1 MKRVLSSI
9 IALTLGLGPV
19 PAQAQSAL
27 GRASLPSGMSAPT
40 PVPSGLAPAAGSF
53 APALSAPSLSLA
65 APAPFAPLAAPAALP
80 VPAALTVPAALR
92 APAAAAPAP
101 LKAETPLE
109 TLRRA
114 SAPGPAL
121 RLDGVFDGSR
131 SAPASVEPVAA
142 PEAAAK
148 PRRGLLQRYRDRR
161 AKTPLQNAFGKAM
174 FATALTAASAPVLW
188 GAAPALK
195 YVYAVLAADLMMLA
209 IILPLA
215 AGAAVWRKLRSTPQ
229 TAAKPPPSRR
239 AKLAVIA
246 AGVVLGLGLAAAPYY
261 ATGPVV
267 ERVASVVDRHVE
279 KGERRDVH
287 WLRGGAAE
295 DETIKE
301 LSRNPVGRE
310 LLDKL
315 RDRGGVI
322 RLPAFFISRQDDSHA
337 QHEKFFD
344 GVYLAEDEL
353 TQRGWTVEQVLK
365 DPELQRRLIR
375 EMNSTVFHELVHA
388 VQGRRPPWTTGYF
401 KLSTEAEQEA
411 FLRQTLFLIAELE
424 AGEPRNDHGRWMISD
439 VAEDLDG
446 YLKTVAGM
454 YEDNVV
460 VGDPYFK
467 AFLAE
472 QRARWPAFRVH
483 AYRVLASRASTPA
496 SAKMFMDKAKA
507 AAEEAGLPAPAPL
520 AASR

>member
-1 MKRVLSSI
+1 MKRLLSSI
-9 IALTLGLGPV
+9 IALTLGLGAV
-19 PAQAQSAL
+19 PAQAQTAL
-27 GRASLPSGMSAPT
+27 GRASLPSGLTAPT
-40 PVPSGLAPAAGSF
+40 PVPAGIAPAAGSF
-53 APALSAPSLSLA
+53 TPTLSAPALTA
-65 APAPFAPLAAPAALP
+65 AFTAAPFAPLASIAIQPAAVAPIAPAAPML
-80 VPAALTVPAALR
+80 
-92 APAAAAPAP
+92 APARG
-101 LKAETPLE
+101 EIPLE

-114 SAPGPAL
+114 SLPEMANRPAA
-121 RLDGVFDGSR
+121 VFDGSR

-215 AGAAVWRKLRSTPQ
+215 VSVALWRKLRSTPQ
-229 TAAKPPPSRR
+229 TAAKPPPGRR

-246 AGVVLGLGLAAAPYY
+246 AGVVLGLGLAAAPYH

-267 ERVASVVDRHVE
+267 ERVASIADRSRE
-279 KGERRDVH
+279 ADKKQDVH
-287 WLRGGAAE
+287 WLRGGVVE
-295 DETIKE
+295 DETVKE

-310 LLDKL
+310 ILDKL

-322 RLPAFFISRQDDSHA
+322 RLPTFFISRQDDSHA

-344 GVYLAEDEL
+344 GVYLDADEI
-353 TQRGWTVEQVLK
+353 TGRGWTVEQVLE
-365 DPELQRRLIR
+365 DHELQRRLIR

-388 VQGRRPPWTTGYF
+388 VQGRRPPWTTGHF

-424 AGEPRNDHGRWMISD
+424 AGEPRNAHGRWMISD
-439 VAEDLDG
+439 AAEDLDG

-454 YEDNVV
+454 YEKNVV

>member
-1 MKRVLSSI
+1 MKRLLSSV

-27 GRASLPSGMSAPT
+27 GRASLPSGMTAPT
-40 PVPSGLAPAAGSF
+40 PVPSALAPAAGIF

-65 APAPFAPLAAPAALP
+65 APAPHAPLATLPALP
-80 VPAALTVPAALR
+80 VPAALSAT
-92 APAAAAPAP
+92 AAAAPAP
-101 LKAETPLE
+101 VKAETPLE

-121 RLDGVFDGSR
+121 RLDGVFDGSLAR
-131 SAPASVEPVAA
+131 SAPASVEPAAA

-148 PRRGLLQRYRDRR
+148 PRRTLLQRYRDRR

-215 AGAAVWRKLRSTPQ
+215 AGAAVWRKLRSPPQ

-239 AKLAVIA
+239 AKIAVIA

-267 ERVASVVDRHVE
+267 EQVSNVVDRHVE
-279 KGERRDVH
+279 ASEKRDVR

-301 LSRNPVGRE
+301 LSRNAVGRE

-322 RLPAFFISRQDDSHA
+322 RLPSFFISRQDDSHA

-344 GVYLAEDEL
+344 GVYLAENEI
-353 TQRGWTVEQVLK
+353 TERGWTVEQVLK
-365 DPELQRRLIR
+365 DHELQRRLIR

-388 VQGRRPPWTTGYF
+388 VQGRRAPWTTGYF
-401 KLSTEAEQEA
+401 TLSTEAEQEA

-439 VAEDLDG
+439 AASDLDG

-454 YEDNVV
+454 YEENVV
-460 VGDPYFK
+460 VGDPHFK

>member
-1 MKRVLSSI
+1 MKRLLSSI

-27 GRASLPSGMSAPT
+27 GRASVPSGMTAPT
-40 PVPSGLAPAAGSF
+40 PVPSALAPAAGSF
-53 APALSAPSLSLA
+53 SPSLSAPSLSVA
-65 APAPFAPLAAPAALP
+65 APAPFAPLAALPALA
-80 VPAALTVPAALR
+80 VPAALI
-92 APAAAAPAP
+92 APAAPTSAAPA
-101 LKAETPLE
+101 LIQAETPLE

-114 SAPGPAL
+114 STPGPAL
-121 RLDGVFDGSR
+121 RLDGVFDGSIIR
-131 SAPASVEPVAA
+131 SAAASVEPVAA

-148 PRRGLLQRYRDRR
+148 PRRSLLQRYRERQAR
-161 AKTPLQNAFGKAM
+161 TPLQNAFGKAM

-246 AGVVLGLGLAAAPYY
+246 AGVVLGLGLAAAPHY

-267 ERVASVVDRHVE
+267 EQVSSVMDRHFETGE
-279 KGERRDVH
+279 KRDVR

-295 DETIKE
+295 DEAIKE
-301 LSRNPVGRE
+301 LSRNAVGRE

-322 RLPAFFISRQDDSHA
+322 RLPSFFISRQDDSHA

-344 GVYLAEDEL
+344 GVYLAESEI
-353 TQRGWTVEQVLK
+353 TARGWTVEQVLK

-375 EMNSTVFHELVHA
+375 EMNATVFHELVHA
-388 VQGRRPPWTTGYF
+388 VQGRRAPWTTGYF
-401 KLSTEAEQEA
+401 TLSTEAEQEA

-439 VAEDLDG
+439 AAGDLDG
-446 YLKTVAGM
+446 FLKTVAEM
-454 YEDNVV
+454 YEENKV
-460 VGDPYFK
+460 VGDPHFK
-467 AFLAE
+467 ALLEE

-507 AAEEAGLPAPAPL
+507 AAEEAGLPAPPPL

>member
-1 MKRVLSSI
+1 MKRPLSSI
-9 IALTLGLGPV
+9 LALTLGLGAVPV
-19 PAQAQSAL
+19 QAQTAL
-27 GRASLPSGMSAPT
+27 GRASLPSGMTA
-40 PVPSGLAPAAGSF
+40 PVPVPAGIAPAAGSF
-53 APALSAPSLSLA
+53 TPALSAPALAVSL
-65 APAPFAPLAAPAALP
+65 APAPFAPLFALPVQPAAVAPAAPML
-80 VPAALTVPAALR
+80 
-92 APAAAAPAP
+92 APARG
-101 LKAETPLE
+101 EIPLE

-114 SAPGPAL
+114 SLPDMANHPAA
-121 RLDGVFDGSR
+121 VFDGSLAR

-142 PEAAAK
+142 PEPAAK

-161 AKTPLQNAFGKAM
+161 ANTPLQNAFGKAM
-174 FATALTAASAPVLW
+174 FATAVTAASAPVLW
-188 GAAPALK
+188 GAAPAMK
-195 YVYAVLAADLMMLA
+195 FVYGVLAADLMMLA

-229 TAAKPPPSRR
+229 TAAKPPPGRR

-261 ATGPVV
+261 VTGPVV
-267 ERVASVVDRHVE
+267 EQVASLADGSRALE
-279 KGERRDVH
+279 KRQEVH
-287 WLRGGAAE
+287 WLGGGVVE
-295 DETIKE
+295 DETVKE

-310 LLDKL
+310 ILDRL

-344 GVYLAEDEL
+344 GVYLAENEI
-353 TQRGWTVEQVLK
+353 TGRGWTVEQVLK
-365 DPELQRRLIR
+365 DPALQRRLIR

-388 VQGRRPPWTTGYF
+388 VQGRRPPWTKGYF

-439 VAEDLDG
+439 AAEDLDG
-446 YLKTVAGM
+446 YLKTVAAM
-454 YEDNVV
+454 YEKNVV
-460 VGDPYFK
+460 VGDPYFG